1 MAGCSVD
8 FKVRRRRGLC
18 CPGRAKLGPKH
29 ASRPR
34 FRATWTSPAG
44 YLCAKVVRASRKDE
58 SENARTL
65 PEHLLQSQ
73 RLGYTSALKPMWLC
87 MMRALELRSPWCQEK
102 ELKKDIQKQDEP
114 ESRRPEEAR
123 RPHGPTERSSR
134 PLRSRPLHTRARF
147 MMI

>member
-1 MAGCSVD
+1 M
-8 FKVRRRRGLC
+8 K
-18 CPGRAKLGPKH
+18 
-29 ASRPR
+29 
-34 FRATWTSPAG
+34 T
-44 YLCAKVVRASRKDE
+44 
-58 SENARTL
+58 
-65 PEHLLQSQ
+65 PEPCLNIFFN
-73 RLGYTSALKPMWLC
+73 RKPMWLC

-123 RPHGPTERSSR
+123 RPHGPTESSR

>member
-1 MAGCSVD
+1 M
-8 FKVRRRRGLC
+8 
-18 CPGRAKLGPKH
+18 GPKH

-34 FRATWTSPAG
+34 FRATWTSPAE
-44 YLCAKVVRASRKDE
+44 YLCAKVVRACRKDE